1 MKTKLLLGA
10 LMVSAMLCG
19 RSQGADLIGRMVS
32 LDEGCAACAQPACEQ
47 PACEPAC
54 DVCAPRH
61 RCDLFAGLKDL
72 FASRRCAP
80 ACEVPACE
88 PAKCVTPEPACEP
101 ACGCAKCRPQPVR
114 ALVRKIASV
123 GECNACGPAACEPAC
138 EKPACEPACEQPA
151 CEPACG
157 APKCNPQPVRNLLR
171 KIASVGECNAC
182 GPAACEP
189 ACEKP
194 ACEPACAEPA
204 CEPSCRSC
212 DRPVLNFLKNV
223 FGPRPKCGACAP
235 VSDCGCGV
243 QSAPAAA
250 PSNGAAPLPAAPT
263 PDA

>member
-32 LDEGCAACAQPACEQ
+32 LDEGCAACAKPACE

-72 FASRRCAP
+72 FACRRCAP

-123 GECNACGPAACEPAC
+123 GECNACCPVACEPAC
-138 EKPACEPACEQPA
+138 EKPACEPAC
-151 CEPACG
+151 
-157 APKCNPQPVRNLLR
+157 
-171 KIASVGECNAC
+171 
-182 GPAACEP
+182 
-189 ACEKP
+189 KP
-194 ACEPACAEPA
+194 ACEPACKPA
-204 CEPSCRSC
+204 CEPAC
-212 DRPVLNFLKNV
+212 DPACEAACEPCCQPKRPVLNFLRNLL
-223 FGPRPKCGACAP
+223 GCDRDCCA
-235 VSDCGCGV
+235 VSECGCGV
-243 QSAPAAA
+243 EAAPADKGGKSAP
-250 PSNGAAPLPAAPT
+250 APLPAAPS
-263 PDA
+263 PNA

>member
-32 LDEGCAACAQPACEQ
+32 LDDGCAACAKPVS
-47 PACEPAC
+47 EPAC
-54 DVCAPRH
+54 DQPSCDACGPRH

-72 FASRRCAP
+72 FASRRYAP
-80 ACEVPACE
+80 ACDVPACE

-101 ACGCAKCRPQPVR
+101 ACGLTSRPQPVR

-123 GECNACGPAACEPAC
+123 GEGNACGPAPCEPAC

-157 APKCNPQPVRNLLR
+157 PTCRPQPIRNALR
-171 KIASVGECNAC
+171 KIAAISDCNAC
-182 GPAACEP
+182 DPAACEP
-189 ACEKP
+189 ACEQP
-194 ACEPACAEPA
+194 ACEPACEPA
-204 CEPSCRSC
+204 CRSY

-223 FGPRPKCGACAP
+223 FGPRSQCGACAP
-235 VSDCGCGV
+235 VGDCGCGV
-243 QSAPAAA
+243 NSAPAAA
-250 PSNGAAPLPAAPT
+250 PSNDAAPLPAAPT

>member
-138 EKPACEPACEQPA
+138 EKPACEPAC
-151 CEPACG
+151 
-157 APKCNPQPVRNLLR
+157 
-171 KIASVGECNAC
+171 
-182 GPAACEP
+182 
-189 ACEKP
+189 
-194 ACEPACAEPA
+194 AEPA

>member
-32 LDEGCAACAQPACEQ
+32 LDEGCAACAQPACE
-47 PACEPAC
+47 PAQPAC
-54 DVCAPRH
+54 DVCAPRQ

-72 FASRRCAP
+72 FAARRVVS
-80 ACEVPACE
+80 ACDTPACE

-101 ACGCAKCRPQPVR
+101 ACAAPTCRPQPVR
-114 ALVRKIASV
+114 ALVRKIATVGQCSV
-123 GECNACGPAACEPAC
+123 CGQAACDRAC
-138 EKPACEPACEQPA
+138 EQPACEPACEQPA

-157 APKCNPQPVRNLLR
+157 APTCNPQPVRNLLR
-171 KIASVGECNAC
+171 KIGSIGERSAC
-182 GPAACEP
+182 GQPACEP

-204 CEPSCRSC
+204 CEPGCRSC